1 MTTTGVEAS
10 PSSTSADVVC
20 RVVMNPAEA
29 EVHHAIRR
37 QVFVVEQHLFD
48 GGDWDE
54 HDEDPATLH
63 VLGIV
68 GDVPGGTVRLYPL
81 GDQGLWKGDRLAV
94 LPAFRRHGLG
104 APLVRYAV
112 KTAGERGGHRMIA
125 YIQLPTVRFFTA
137 LGWHPIGE
145 PAPYVGVMHQQM
157 AIALGAG
164 SVAS

>member
-1 MTTTGVEAS
+1 LTTTGVEAS

-20 RVVMNPAEA
+20 RVVANPAET

-54 HDEDPATLH
+54 RDEDPATLH
-63 VLGIV
+63 VLGMV

-81 GDQGLWKGDRLAV
+81 DDQGLWKGDRLAV
-94 LPAFRRHGLG
+94 LPEFRRHGLG

-112 KTAGERGGHRMIA
+112 KTASERGGQRMIA
-125 YIQLPTVRFFTA
+125 YIQLPNVRFFAA
-137 LGWHPIGE
+137 LGWHAIGE
-145 PAPYVGVMHQQM
+145 PALYVGVVHQQM
-157 AIALGAG
+157 AIALAPESGA
-164 SVAS
+164 S

>member
-1 MTTTGVEAS
+1 LTTTGVEAS

-20 RVVMNPAEA
+20 RVVANPAET

-54 HDEDPATLH
+54 RDEDPATLH
-63 VLGIV
+63 VLGMV

-81 GDQGLWKGDRLAV
+81 DDQGLWKGDRLAV
-94 LPAFRRHGLG
+94 LPEFRRHGLG

-112 KTAGERGGHRMIA
+112 KTASERGGHRMIA
-125 YIQLPTVRFFTA
+125 YIQLPNVRFFAA
-137 LGWHPIGE
+137 LGWHAIGE
-145 PAPYVGVMHQQM
+145 PAPYVGVVHQQM
-157 AIALGAG
+157 AIALAPESGA
-164 SVAS
+164 S

>member
-1 MTTTGVEAS
+1 LTTTGVEAS

-20 RVVMNPAEA
+20 RVVANPAET
-29 EVHHAIRR
+29 EVHRAIRR

-54 HDEDPATLH
+54 RDEDPATLH
-63 VLGIV
+63 VLGMV

-81 GDQGLWKGDRLAV
+81 DDQGLWKGDRLAV
-94 LPAFRRHGLG
+94 LPEFRRHGLG

-112 KTAGERGGHRMIA
+112 KTASERGGQRMIA
-125 YIQLPTVRFFTA
+125 YIQVPNVRFFAA
-137 LGWHPIGE
+137 LGWHAIGE

-157 AIALGAG
+157 AIALAESGA
-164 SVAS
+164 S